1 MKLRYISALVGNLSL
16 FIASVASAS
25 TYTNSD
31 QSFALSLDEIQ
42 RSNNNFYYRH
52 SGDRYF
58 MGKIKIINTSETASG
73 VTYDGSF
80 QEDLIGKREQEISCV
95 GDINIVRHKNGNH
108 VEAKVT
114 QIVRS
119 GKNCPSVGQTFK
131 VTLVEPLPIAD
142 KNGDF
147 TPQNS
152 DTDLS
157 ETSGFLTW
165 PAWQVVSSDGELNC
179 REKPNSGAAIKF
191 VYHTGRD
198 RLQVE
203 TRGGSA
209 FQLTNG
215 ATWMQTVS
223 PKGIC
228 YVRANSKFIKPI
240 SIPD

>member
-1 MKLRYISALVGNLSL
+1 MTLRYISALVGTLSL

-31 QSFALSLDEIQ
+31 KSFALSLDEIH

-52 SGDRYF
+52 SGDRHF

-80 QEDLIGKREQEISCV
+80 QEDLIGKRDKEISCV
-95 GDINIVRHKNGNH
+95 GDINIVRMKKGNQ
-108 VEAKVT
+108 VEAKLT
-114 QIVRS
+114 QVVRS

-131 VTLVEPLPIAD
+131 VTLMEPLPIAD

-152 DTDLS
+152 DTNLS
-157 ETSGFLTW
+157 QTSGFLTW

-179 REKPNSGAAIKF
+179 REKPNSAAAIKF
-191 VYHTGRD
+191 VFRAGSD
-198 RLQVE
+198 RIQAN
-203 TRGGSA
+203 TRAGSA

-215 ATWMQTVS
+215 ASWMQTTS
-223 PKGIC
+223 QKGVC